1 MFPGMVSDLGE
12 AVMGVHAATAS
23 ATNHDRIPRRIQ
35 TQLTGR
41 VRVPFERRPTMIG
54 TATTWSAPGPIWL
67 RVSNDP
73 PRTMATV
80 LLQRSIIQTALPAW
94 A

>member
-1 MFPGMVSDLGE
+1 MFPGTVADMGE
-12 AVMGVHAATAS
+12 AVMGVHTATAS
-23 ATNHDRIPRRIQ
+23 ATTHDRMPRRIQ

-41 VRVPFERRPTMIG
+41 VRVPFERRSTMIG
-54 TATTWSAPGPIWL
+54 TATSCSAPGPIWL
-67 RVSNDP
+67 RISNDP